1 VQAALQSFAN
11 ELNNCVAKF
20 DSRAPS
26 LRFYV
31 FPLMRTWV
39 EDLEA
44 PELVEQH
51 CDTAEVAEVG
61 VLA

>member
-1 VQAALQSFAN
+1 
-11 ELNNCVAKF
+11 
-20 DSRAPS
+20 
-26 LRFYV
+26 
-31 FPLMRTWV
+31 MRTWV